1 MIAVDWGTSSLR
13 AYLLDENGRVLE
25 TRRDAR
31 GILGCDGRYAEVLV
45 ELVGDWPGEIFLS
58 GMIGSRNGWIEL
70 PYLSAPADAA
80 AFAAAMHRH
89 EIAQWP
95 GRGLWFVPGL
105 ACGTGEDAVPD
116 VMRGEETQL
125 IGLAALLGGG
135 RHLACLPGT
144 HSKWAWLDDGRLGG
158 FATVMTGELYA
169 VLRQH
174 SLLGR
179 LMRDDDGFDDAAFL
193 QGVDYSG
200 TPGGL
205 SHQLFGARTLGL
217 FGKLADTAAPAWLS
231 GLLLGH
237 EIRHRQGLPAQV
249 HLVGSVALA
258 ARYGAALAHLGIQAH
273 AHGEDLAAA
282 GLHRLA
288 ELRHLA
294 AG

>member
-1 MIAVDWGTSSLR
+1 MIAIDWGSSSLR
-13 AYLLDENGRVLE
+13 AYLLDDDGRVLE

-70 PYLSAPADAA
+70 PYLSAPADAE

-89 EIAQWP
+89 EIAPWP

-125 IGLAALLGGG
+125 IGLAALLGSG

-144 HSKWAWLDDGRLGG
+144 HSKWAWLDAGRLGD

-179 LMRDDDGFDDAAFL
+179 LMRDDDGFDQAAFL
-193 QGVDYSG
+193 QGVDYSA
-200 TPGGL
+200 TPDGL
-205 SHQLFGARTLGL
+205 SHQLFGARTLAL
-217 FGKLADTAAPAWLS
+217 FGKLSDTAAPAWLS

-249 HLVGSVALA
+249 HLVGSAALA
-258 ARYGAALAHLGIQAH
+258 TRYGIALAHLGIQAC

-282 GLHRLA
+282 GLYRLA
-288 ELRHLA
+288 QLRHLA

>member
-1 MIAVDWGTSSLR
+1 MIAIDWGSSSLR
-13 AYLLDENGRVLE
+13 AYRLGADGQVLQ

-31 GILGCDGRYAEVLV
+31 GILACDGRHAEVLV
-45 ELVGDWPGEIFLS
+45 ELVGDWPGEILLC

-70 PYLSAPADAA
+70 PYLPAPADAG

-105 ACGTGEDAVPD
+105 ACGTQADAVPD

-144 HSKWAWLDDGRLGG
+144 HSKWAWIEDGRLGE

-179 LMRDDDGFDDAAFL
+179 LMRDDDGFDEAAFL
-193 QGVDYSG
+193 RGVDYSRG
-200 TPGGL
+200 PGGL
-205 SHQLFGARTLGL
+205 AHQLFGARTLGL
-217 FGKLADTAAPAWLS
+217 FERLSDTAAPAWLS

-237 EIRHRQGLPAQV
+237 EIGHRQDLPAQV
-249 HLVGSVALA
+249 HLVGGTALA
-258 ARYGAALAHLGIQAH
+258 ARYATALAHFGVQART
-273 AHGEDLAAA
+273 HGEDLAAA
-282 GLHRLA
+282 GLFRLA
-288 ELRHLA
+288 QLRPLA
-294 AG
+294 SA